1 MKWKFSNTFVTNDHT
16 ETGVALVQAYS
27 GRLKKKKED
36 QFNFMLQVVEEHRKT
51 YPDAKK
57 QTFGQ
62 QWVAGHHDTPAFEQ
76 VIPIILFG
84 RTPAYELFQDI

>member
-1 MKWKFSNTFVTNDHT
+1 
-16 ETGVALVQAYS
+16 
-27 GRLKKKKED
+27 
-36 QFNFMLQVVEEHRKT
+36 MLQVVEEHRKT

-76 VIPIILFG
+76 AIPIILFG
-84 RTPAYELFQDI
+84 RTPGYELFQHI